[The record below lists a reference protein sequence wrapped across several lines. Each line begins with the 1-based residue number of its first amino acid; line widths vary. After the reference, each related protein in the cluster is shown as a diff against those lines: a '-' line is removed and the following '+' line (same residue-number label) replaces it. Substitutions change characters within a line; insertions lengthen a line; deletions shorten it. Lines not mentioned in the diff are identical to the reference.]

1 MDIQKKLQELFEKHF
16 NESPLTI
23 TALPASGSDRRYFR
37 ITGPSVSAIGVYNPD
52 RNENSTFIYFT
63 QLFSKAKLPVPELYE
78 TASNKETYLIQD
90 LGEET
95 LFHILIKEGFTDR
108 VKTLFRK
115 SIDGLV
121 KFHWEAGRKVD
132 YTMCYSARAFDRQQ
146 IFLDLLY
153 FKYYFV
159 DPLKIQYD
167 KMELLN
173 ELETWSRSLATMQPR
188 TFMYRDFQSRN
199 IQVRSDDVYFIDY
212 QGGMQGLPQYDLASL
227 LWQARAQLPE
237 EWKNELLNYYFT
249 ALQSLDS
256 IPSFHET
263 DFRKGYLECVLL
275 RMLQTLG
282 AYGFRGLI
290 EGKSHFIQSI
300 SPALLQ
306 LEYFLDQYPNL
317 PAYNEIGKVLHQLVK
332 PEIQARFKPAVLA
345 SADSLLKV
353 QLYSFSYK
361 KGMPADTSS
370 HGGGFVFDCRGIL
383 NPGRQEAY
391 KALTGKDSAVKNF
404 LEQHTKMSE
413 FLEGVYQAVDI
424 SVEDY
429 LHRNFDHLS
438 VAFGCTGGQH
448 RSVYAAEALA
458 RHLKEKYGLE
468 AAVLHL
474 EQEKNDVKR
483 HHLS

>member
-16 NESPLTI
+16 NERPLTI
-23 TALPASGSDRRYFR
+23 SALPVSGSDRRYFR
-37 ITGPSVSAIGVYNPD
+37 ITGASAAAIGVYNPD

-78 TASNKETYLIQD
+78 TASNKETYLLQD
-90 LGEET
+90 LGDES
-95 LFHILIKEGFTDR
+95 LFHILKKEGFTER
-108 VKTLFRK
+108 VKNLFRK

-132 YTMCYSARAFDRQQ
+132 YTMCYSARAFDRPQ
-146 IFLDLLY
+146 ILMDLLY

-159 DPLKIQYD
+159 DPLKIHYD
-167 KMELLN
+167 KIELLN
-173 ELETWSRSLATMQPR
+173 ELETWSRSLAAMQPR

-199 IQVRSDDVYFIDY
+199 IQVRGDQVFFIDY

-317 PAYNEIGKVLHQLVK
+317 PAYNEIGKILHQLVK
-332 PEIQARFKPAVLA
+332 PEIQTRFKPAISA
-345 SADSLLKV
+345 SADTPLNV

-361 KGMPADTSS
+361 KGIPADASP

-404 LEQHTKMSE
+404 LEQHTQMPE
-413 FLEGVYQAVDI
+413 FLEGVYRTVDI
-424 SVEDY
+424 SIEDY

-458 RHLKEKYGLE
+458 QHLKEKYGVE
-468 AAVLHL
+468 VAVSHL
-474 EQEKNDVKR
+474 EQEQNDVRR
-483 HHLS
+483 HTLS

>member
-1 MDIQKKLQELFEKHF
+1 MEIKKKLQELFVKHF

-23 TALPASGSDRRYFR
+23 TALPASGSDRKYFR
-37 ITGPSVSAIGVYNPD
+37 LKGASRTAIGVYNPD
-52 RNENSTFIYFT
+52 RNENGTFIYFT
-63 QLFSKAKLPVPELYE
+63 QLFSKGKLPVPELYE
-78 TASNKETYLIQD
+78 TSSNKETYLIQD

-95 LFHILIKEGFTDR
+95 LFDILIKEGFTER

-132 YTMCYSARAFDRQQ
+132 YTMCYAARAFDRQQ
-146 IFLDLLY
+146 ILLDLLY

-167 KMELLN
+167 RMELLN
-173 ELETWSRSLATMQPR
+173 ELETWSRSLAAMQPR

-199 IQVRSDDVYFIDY
+199 IQVIQDDVFFIDY

-237 EWKNELLNYYFT
+237 DWKNEMLNYYFT
-249 ALQSLDS
+249 ALQSLES

-300 SPALLQ
+300 SPALHQ
-306 LEYFLDQYPNL
+306 LAYFLDQYPNL

-332 PEIQARFKPAVLA
+332 PEILARFKPAVLA
-345 SADSLLKV
+345 NENSPLKV
-353 QLYSFSYK
+353 QIYSFSYK
-361 KGMPADTSS
+361 KGIPADASP

-383 NPGRQEAY
+383 NPGRQEEY
-391 KALTGKDSAVKNF
+391 KSLTGKDPEVKYF
-404 LEQHTKMSE
+404 LEQQTKMPE
-413 FLEGVYQAVDI
+413 FLEGVYQTVDI
-424 SVEDY
+424 AVADY

-438 VAFGCTGGQH
+438 IAFGCTGGQH
-448 RSVYAAEALA
+448 RSVYAAESLAL
-458 RHLKEKYGLE
+458 HLKEKFGVATTLR
-468 AAVLHL
+468 HL
-474 EQEKNDVKR
+474 EQEENDVKR
-483 HHLS
+483 LQLS